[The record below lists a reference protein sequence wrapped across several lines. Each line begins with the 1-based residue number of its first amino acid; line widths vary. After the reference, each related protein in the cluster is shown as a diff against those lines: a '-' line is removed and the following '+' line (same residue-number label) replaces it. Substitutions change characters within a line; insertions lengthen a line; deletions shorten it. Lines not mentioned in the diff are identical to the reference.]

1 MHDAARQGPLPRSHL
16 MSSVRHFNRT
26 LHSSPGQD
34 GSYSSGMLYHP
45 DASTPSFTS
54 TDGKEEFGIS

>member
-1 MHDAARQGPLPRSHL
+1 

-26 LHSSPGQD
+26 LHTSPGQD
-34 GSYSSGMLYHP
+34 GSNSSGMLYHP